1 MALHE
6 VVLAGVDFHWAPD
19 RGEFEVSLHEVVV
32 VCVHKGAF
40 SDVGYGHD
48 STPTVPAFIYGSL
61 LHDGFP
67 RVVIRGASTAIVQ

>member
-6 VVLAGVDFHWAPD
+6 VVLVGVDFHWALD

-32 VCVHKGAF
+32 VCVHKGVF
-40 SDVGYGHD
+40 SDVVYGRG

-61 LHDGFP
+61 LDNGFP
-67 RVVIRGASTAIVQ
+67 CVVVRGASTAIVQ